1 MKRSVPKMA
10 IKACDGCPGL
20 CCRDL
25 NMGIAAPRT
34 KDEKEDLLWQVQFDT
49 VRIYVRNRRWYL
61 LVKGDCMYLD
71 KNNRCIIY
79 DERPDKCRDHL
90 PPDCERFGDFW
101 DIMFNTPDELAAFF
115 KKRERAAK
123 RRAKARKKKK
133 A

>member
-10 IKACDGCPGL
+10 VKACDGCRAL

-25 NMGIAAPRT
+25 NMGIAAPRA

-49 VRIYVRNRRWYL
+49 VRIYIRNRRWYL

-71 KNNRCIIY
+71 KNDRCTIY
-79 DERPDKCRDHL
+79 DERPDKCRNHL
-90 PPDCERFGDFW
+90 PPECERFGDFW

-115 KKRERAAK
+115 KKRESAAK
-123 RRAKARKKKK
+123 RRARARKKKK